1 MVSVFVAIK
10 PLDEFCI
17 RGTEIVRTIVD
28 DSHTSRPRSLPEF
41 IENRE
46 VLQRQITSILP
57 VLWTAAARCSFPL
70 HSLLWTIDLNS
81 KEHTGS
87 RFGSRLPTPR
97 RQQAAAFQ
105 ECMKLSPRLTCQ
117 ATTLH
122 L

>member
-1 MVSVFVAIK
+1 MFVAIV
-10 PLDEFCI
+10 PQDEFFV